1 VGHPAADKVYHI
13 SCHCM
18 SAIGAPT
25 HPDAGQERADFCLGN
40 IHLGQPTSSAGVVE
54 FVAKTIRDQG
64 FTRTINMPYGG
75 GETNRRYDM
84 RPHWSLRR
92 TVRNIH
98 GCLQRTALSLICSVS
113 GNPAVNTMWSGCGRA
128 PTDAPIGCAGTN
140 PQRRPVNGF
149 FTRKLTCGVSFFQ
162 IA

>member
-1 VGHPAADKVYHI
+1 VDHPAADKVYHT

-40 IHLGQPTSSAGVVE
+40 IHLGQSTSSTGFVE

-64 FTRTINMPYGG
+64 FTCTINMPYDG
-75 GETNRRYDM
+75 GETNRRYGD
-84 RPHWSLRR
+84 PPPLVVTKDR

-98 GCLQRTALSLICSVS
+98 G
-113 GNPAVNTMWSGCGRA
+113 
-128 PTDAPIGCAGTN
+128 
-140 PQRRPVNGF
+140 
-149 FTRKLTCGVSFFQ
+149 
-162 IA
+162 